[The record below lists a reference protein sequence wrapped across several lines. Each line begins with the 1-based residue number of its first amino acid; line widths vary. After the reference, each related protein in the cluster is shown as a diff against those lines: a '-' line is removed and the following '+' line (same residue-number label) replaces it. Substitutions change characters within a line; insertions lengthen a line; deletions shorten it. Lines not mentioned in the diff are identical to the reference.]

1 MTEVEPKVEEIEKAL
16 NDVDT
21 DDIIEEDVEKNITE
35 KLNEASEE
43 IKEMAEEINK
53 FEESKTEL
61 GQAIEKNPEKA
72 EELIKNEIKRVE
84 TLKKEVEQKISS
96 KRPGTFTGWWNGMG
110 YDI

>member
-1 MTEVEPKVEEIEKAL
+1 MSKRKKSVLSEEDLRKL
-16 NDVDT
+16 KNGNFT
-21 DDIIEEDVEKNITE
+21 EEDVEKNITE